1 MGLAWAE
8 QLLVGLQVNDIAL
21 VGDDT
26 LVSASSDTT
35 IKVSMPPRGVRAA
48 ITAWAALIGTT
59 IG

>member
-8 QLLVGLQVNDIAL
+8 QLLICLQVNDIAL

-35 IKVSMPPRGVRAA
+35 IKVSMPPGGLGQPPMLGP
-48 ITAWAALIGTT
+48 ALAGPR
-59 IG
+59 

>member
-8 QLLVGLQVNDIAL
+8 QLLVCLQVNDIAL

-48 ITAWAALIGTT
+48 ITAWAALIG
-59 IG
+59 